1 MKHAFSVLV
10 FSLTLGAC
18 SYFAEPLAPEPEP
31 VAVVPKRDLVAEIRK
46 EAAKA
51 GDVLVIEPVQNP
63 AVTILLQRIQ
73 AADAAGAHVQAHALT
88 LEAEQIEPSN
98 PVVIQF
104 KAESQLHTDGFAMAE
119 VLAQKSFDASAQTG
133 PLCVR
138 NWLTI
143 AEARQA
149 RLNADGAALARARA
163 KECPFKAVERL

>member
-1 MKHAFSVLV
+1 MKHAFSI
-10 FSLTLGAC
+10 FALTLTVGAC
-18 SYFAEPLAPEPEP
+18 SFFEAAPEP
-31 VAVVPKRDLVAEIRK
+31 VAVVVAPKRDLVAEIRQ

-63 AVTILLQRIQ
+63 AVTILLQKIQ
-73 AADAAGAHVQAHALT
+73 EADAAGAHAQAHALT

-104 KAESQLHTDGFAMAE
+104 KAEAQLHTDGFAMAE

-143 AEARQA
+143 AEARLA
-149 RLNADGAALARARA
+149 RQNAEGAAQARARA

>member
-1 MKHAFSVLV
+1 MKHAFSALV
-10 FSLTLGAC
+10 VTLTLAAC
-18 SYFAEPLAPEPEP
+18 SFFEAAPEPVP
-31 VAVVPKRDLVAEIRK
+31 VVVAPKRDLVAEIRM

-73 AADAAGAHVQAHALT
+73 QADAAGAHAQAHALT
-88 LEAEQIEPSN
+88 LEAEQIEPTN

-104 KAESQLHTDGFAMAE
+104 KAEAQLHTDGFAMAE

-143 AEARQA
+143 AEARLA
-149 RLNADGAALARARA
+149 RQNAEGAAQARARA

>member
-1 MKHAFSVLV
+1 MKHAYSVFVLT
-10 FSLTLGAC
+10 LTLGAC
-18 SYFAEPLAPEPEP
+18 SFFAEPPPVPEP
-31 VAVVPKRDLVAEIRK
+31 VVVVPKRNLIAEIRM

-63 AVTILLQRIQ
+63 AVTVLLHRIQ
-73 AADAAGAHVQAHALT
+73 EADAAGAHAQAQALT

-104 KAESQLHTDGFAMAE
+104 KAEAQLQKDGFAMAE
-119 VLAQKSFDASAQTG
+119 VLAQKSFDASAQIG

-143 AEARQA
+143 AEARLA
-149 RLNADGAALARARA
+149 RENAEGAALARARA